1 MALQINVLF
10 TIAEF
15 LLCTTGSIC
24 DVFNNKKLRKVF
36 ALFVSALSSALSRKR
51 NMA

>member
-1 MALQINVLF
+1 MFYSL
-10 TIAEF
+10 AEF
-15 LLCTTGSIC
+15 LLCTIGSIC